1 MSAQVQVGGGS
12 GGWRKRGWGARGT
25 GWGEKRGRR
34 KEEVVWGQKQ
44 KESWGETGKAWGPG
58 DGKRGRENVGRAGEA
73 KEQECENANGRL
85 CQQNRNGSVCSAT
98 HCFQNIAQHISL
110 IIIGSLAG
118 PDAEGIRDPQLP
130 AACSY
135 ATCETPIKSETVE
148 YSRPKVSLGTL

>member
-1 MSAQVQVGGGS
+1 M
-12 GGWRKRGWGARGT
+12 
-25 GWGEKRGRR
+25 
-34 KEEVVWGQKQ
+34 
-44 KESWGETGKAWGPG
+44 
-58 DGKRGRENVGRAGEA
+58 GRAGEA

-85 CQQNRNGSVCSAT
+85 YKQNRNGSVCSAT

>member
-1 MSAQVQVGGGS
+1 MAGGGA
-12 GGWRKRGWGARGT
+12 GGKGDGGRGGQDVGRRG
-25 GWGEKRGRR
+25 GRR
-34 KEEVVWGQKQ
+34 KEEVVWGQRQ
-44 KESWGETGKAWGPG
+44 KESWGETGKAWGTG